1 MSMTPLDIE
10 HATFERVPFGYAPR
24 AVRALL
30 ERLAAEREAVLHEQ
44 RRLRDELAAC
54 QEEVATLRE
63 AGAELQ
69 RAVISAERIS
79 TEMKENARRTAQVIE
94 TQARADAEA
103 IRRQAIGDVAAA
115 QAELARLERSQSIV
129 REQMR
134 GQLTA
139 FLRSLDPLTSTAS
152 ARPDPADDGWAINED
167 DLPDP

>member
-10 HATFERVPFGYAPR
+10 HATFERVPLGYAPR

-30 ERLAAEREAVLHEQ
+30 ERLAAERETTLHEQ

-54 QEEVATLRE
+54 QDEIARLRE

-69 RAVISAERIS
+69 RAVVSAERIAS
-79 TEMKENARRTAQVIE
+79 EMKENARRTAQVIE

-103 IRRQAIGDVAAA
+103 IRRQAITDVAAA

-139 FLRSLDPLTSTAS
+139 FLRALDPMAS
-152 ARPDPADDGWAINED
+152 PSQRVDPGDDGWVISEE
-167 DLPDP
+167 DLPDA

>member
-10 HATFERVPFGYAPR
+10 HATFERVPLGYAPR

-30 ERLAAEREAVLHEQ
+30 ERLAAEREATLHEQ

-54 QEEVATLRE
+54 QNEIAALRE

-69 RAVISAERIS
+69 RAVVSAERIAS
-79 TEMKENARRTAQVIE
+79 EMKENARRTAQVIE

-103 IRRQAIGDVAAA
+103 IRRQAITDVATA

-139 FLRSLDPLTSTAS
+139 FLRALDPMAS
-152 ARPDPADDGWAINED
+152 ASPRVDASDDGWVISDE
-167 DLPDP
+167 DLPDA

>member
-1 MSMTPLDIE
+1 MGMTPLDIE

-30 ERLAAEREAVLHEQ
+30 ERLAAEREATLHEQ

-54 QEEVATLRE
+54 QNEIAELRE

-69 RAVISAERIS
+69 RAVISAERIAS
-79 TEMKENARRTAQVIE
+79 EMKENARRTAQVIE

-103 IRRQAIGDVAAA
+103 IRRQAITDVAEA

-134 GQLTA
+134 GQLMA
-139 FLRSLDPLTSTAS
+139 FLRALDPMAKS
-152 ARPDPADDGWAINED
+152 APRVEAGGDGWVIGDE
-167 DLPDP
+167 DLPDA